1 VKKIGSIT
9 SFEGFLKVVT
19 IGPLPKTNQSY
30 QACLGGHR
38 QITLNGLRPN
48 LSDHRTII
56 SAMFTENE
64 INGSE

>member
-1 VKKIGSIT
+1 MKKIGSIT
-9 SFEGFLKVVT
+9 SFEVFLKVVT

-30 QACLGGHR
+30 HVCLGGHR

-48 LSDHRTII
+48 PSDHRTII